1 MSDAIDTLFPIEDEV
16 VDAPLLEL
24 VDHLLDK
31 GVVLTG
37 ELMLGICEVDLV
49 YVRLS
54 LVLGAADRFFNDD
67 EEP

>member
-1 MSDAIDTLFPIEDEV
+1 MSDALDVLPALDDELV
-16 VDAPLLEL
+16 ESSLLEL

-37 ELMLGICEVDLV
+37 DLMLGLCDVDLV

-54 LVLGAADRFFNDD
+54 LVLGAADRFFPRGDD
-67 EEP
+67 

>member
-1 MSDAIDTLFPIEDEV
+1 MSDTLDVLPVLDEEV
-16 VDAPLLEL
+16 AESSLLEL

-37 ELMLGICEVDLV
+37 DLMLGLCDVDLV

-54 LVLGAADRFFNDD
+54 LVLGAADRLFPRGDD
-67 EEP
+67 